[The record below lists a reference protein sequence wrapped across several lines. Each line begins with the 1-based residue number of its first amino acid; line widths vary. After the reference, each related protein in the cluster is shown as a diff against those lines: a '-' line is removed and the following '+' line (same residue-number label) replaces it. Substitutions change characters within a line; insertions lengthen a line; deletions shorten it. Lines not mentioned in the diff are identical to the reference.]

1 MLLNMPGPVC
11 FCVLKALLKKFEF
24 YFIFFF
30 ALINILLVFSDHFDV
45 LMSKII
51 FFFNIILMYF

>member
-1 MLLNMPGPVC
+1 MPGPVC